1 MKLTMFAL
9 ISMLFLASLAY
20 SQGSVTKST
29 DLPKKSYYSSLI
41 SKTVTIESVN
51 KERITLDIPQGMY
64 LSIYCSASPTKR
76 AEDYI
81 PIEFQGAI
89 SIRTKPASAIIDGQP
104 MEEQMAA
111 APLRIDLDDAKVT
124 VEIKK

>member
-1 MKLTMFAL
+1 VKLAMFAL
-9 ISMLFLASLAY
+9 ISMFLFASLAY

-29 DLPKKSYYSSLI
+29 DLPKKAFYSSQI
-41 SKTVTIESVN
+41 SKIVTIESVN
-51 KERITLDIPQGMY
+51 KERITLEIPQGMF

-76 AEDYI
+76 AEDHT
-81 PIEFQGAI
+81 PLEFQGAI
-89 SIRTKPASAIIDGQP
+89 SVRTKPASAIIDGQP

-111 APLRIDLDDAKVT
+111 TPLRIDLDDAKVS